1 MDRAGVSPKRS
12 NFRLRGFCMSPFPSS
27 PSHSSDATN
36 WQDLY
41 RAALLELDPTKLA
54 QRVGEAEAV
63 VAARANQ
70 LFQDGDGNGEESEAL
85 NDTLCALRALRL
97 KVQHVASGWE
107 RWRDERCLS
116 NGSWK

>member
-1 MDRAGVSPKRS
+1 MSVQRILYEPLPPSP
-12 NFRLRGFCMSPFPSS
+12 PSS
-27 PSHSSDATN
+27 DSNTN
-36 WQDLY
+36 WRDLY

-85 NDTLCALRALRL
+85 NDALCALRALRSAS
-97 KVQHVASGWE
+97 KFNTSHQVGNDGEMNVA
-107 RWRDERCLS
+107 
-116 NGSWK
+116 